1 MSISDSFYRWKYNLA
16 KPGTIEFYRAL
27 KRQQYL
33 SLDEIENLSW
43 QKTRALLAYSYEH
56 VPFYRD
62 LFIRLGISPRDI
74 KTPAEFEH
82 FPILSRKELMANF
95 ERLLSDE
102 YSLGDVNISTTG
114 GSSGI
119 PAKVCHQ
126 RNVPRVAMGWRVMDW
141 WDISPAANAAEVYR
155 NTASGFKA
163 RAIQFLQS
171 FPGRQIQLDATS
183 FSDDNIVRFLSR
195 FRRFKPELLH
205 GYVGAVTTV
214 ADYVIEHDICLPS
227 PKAVWVTS
235 APLTP
240 VQQKR
245 IEKAFKAPVY
255 DQYGCCEIY
264 WLAAECRERKGLHM
278 FYDCRRFEFVDSSGI
293 NVPNGEY
300 GDIVITDLENYAF
313 PLIRYANG
321 DRARRLLTQCDC
333 GCNLPLMDKVKGRT
347 SDTFLLPSGTKVNG
361 EFLTTLFDKYPDA
374 VKQFQVYQHNDGS
387 ITLRLIPNDNCRERQ
402 AIYQNTVHSLEN
414 MVNYE
419 VSVRLEIVS
428 KIPLYKGKI
437 RFVVSEFAAKQ
448 KGYER

>member
-27 KRQQYL
+27 NRQQYL
-33 SLDEIENLSW
+33 SPDEIENLSW
-43 QKTRALLAYSYEH
+43 RKTRALLAYSYEH

-62 LFIRLGISPRDI
+62 IFRKLGISPEDI
-74 KTPAEFEH
+74 RTPMDFEH

-126 RNVPRVAMGWRVMDW
+126 KSVPRAAMGWRVMDW
-141 WDISPAANAAEVYR
+141 WDISPAANVAEVYR

-163 RAIQFLQS
+163 RIIQFLQS
-171 FPGRQIQLDATS
+171 FPGRRIILDATS
-183 FSDDNIVRFLSR
+183 FSDDDIVRFLNR

-227 PKAVWVTS
+227 TKAVWVTS

-245 IEKAFKAPVY
+245 IEQAFRAPVY

-264 WLAAECRERKGLHM
+264 WLASECRERNGLHM
-278 FYDCRRFEFVDSSGI
+278 FYDCRRFEFVDSSGT

-321 DRARRLLTQCDC
+321 DRGRCLTNECSC
-333 GCNLPLMDKVKGRT
+333 GCNLPLMDKVKGRV
-347 SDTFLLPSGTKVNG
+347 SESFLLPSGRRING
-361 EFLTTLFDKYPDA
+361 EFLTTLFDDVPEL
-374 VKQFQVYQHNDGS
+374 VRQFQVHQREDAS
-387 ITLRLIPNDNCRERQ
+387 IELLAVPNPGTSDAELEQIRLKLQTMSGGEVP
-402 AIYQNTVHSLEN
+402 VSLTK
-414 MVNYE
+414 
-419 VSVRLEIVS
+419 VSMIEQRR
-428 KIPLYKGKI
+428 GKLK
-437 RFVVSEFAAKQ
+437 FVISDYA
-448 KGYER
+448 RRN